1 MRFFG
6 AVKGG
11 AIKKKGLSA
20 KKAGE
25 MVKGSKASK
34 LPEKAKKKK
43 GKFNAGA
50 AASARKKH
58 FGLK

>member
-11 AIKKKGLSA
+11 AVKVPGLSP

-25 MVKGSKASK
+25 MVKGNKASK
-34 LPEKAKKKK
+34 LPERKKKK
-43 GKFNAGA
+43 GK
-50 AASARKKH
+50 
-58 FGLK
+58 